1 MRRTA
6 ALILVLLGGA
16 GCSKTLDPSLYPTP
30 EALYD
35 ASVAAYER
43 GDCGRATQGLQRL
56 IFELPPRDAR
66 HADVRYFLAECQLKQ
81 HLELEAAQQ
90 FRRVSDDYPRH
101 ELAPIAL
108 MRAGDSFAKL
118 WDDPEL
124 DPTYGETAL
133 ATYSELLGRYPN
145 SQAADSA
152 RARIQALNE
161 LFAEKGYKS
170 GVFYFRLRAFDSA
183 IIYFKDVVA
192 RYPRTEYAAK
202 SVVKLIEAYARIGYE
217 EEKTEM
223 CLYRQQYYP
232 EADGADKWCTP
243 GG

>member
-6 ALILVLLGGA
+6 ALTLVLMGVA

-30 EALYD
+30 ESLYD

-43 GDCGRATQGLQRL
+43 GDCGMAQQGFQRL

-66 HADVRYFLAECQLKQ
+66 QANVRFFLAECQMKQ

-101 ELAPIAL
+101 ELAPPAL
-108 MRAGDSFAKL
+108 LRAGDAFATL
-118 WDDPEL
+118 WKNPEL

-145 SQAADSA
+145 SQAADSG
-152 RARIQALNE
+152 RVRIQGMNE
-161 LFAEKGYKS
+161 MFAEKGYKS
-170 GVFYFRLRAFDSA
+170 GVFYLRLRAFDSA

-192 RYPRTEYAAK
+192 RYPRTEHAGK

-232 EADGADKWCTP
+232 ETDGADKWCSA